1 LNIMPESSKLDD
13 RKRKILILTADA
25 GFGHRSAALA
35 IQAALQER
43 YGDRSI
49 TTIVNPL
56 HEAGSPGILQTMAED
71 RYDDWVQNDMAL
83 YELGYRISDAMPATT
98 MIEQV
103 FSALLNDPLSEL
115 LERHQP
121 HVAVST
127 YPFYLEP
134 LNFVF
139 DQMEKELPLV
149 SVITDLVAVHTL
161 WFNPRVDLC
170 LVPTEQARQK
180 ALRSGVPVDR
190 IRVTGLPV
198 HPRFGAETRPP
209 DEIRAELG
217 WKLNMPTVLIVGG
230 TRVPNVPEIARLID
244 RSGLKLQLAIVAGG
258 DEDLYA
264 RLTAATWR
272 GEVHLYSFVK
282 NMSALIHASDLVV
295 TKAGGLIVSETLACG
310 RPLILSSAISGQET
324 GNVEY
329 VTSTGAGDWAPTPR
343 EVLTHLVRWLADNGT
358 TPRAGTTLVE
368 RTANARR
375 AGRPRAAYG
384 VADLVWELAETGPR
398 PSPRELTLRSAA
410 RLPLKAGVQVS
421 RVIDRVE
428 QELRGVTDSELA
440 RLAMWCISQIE
451 TDADLKRIAEAVNQR
466 IDI

>member
-1 LNIMPESSKLDD
+1 MPETSEPDD

-43 YGDRSI
+43 YSGRCI
-49 TTIVNPL
+49 ITIVNPL
-56 HEAGSPGILQTMAED
+56 REAGSPGILQTVAED

-83 YELGYRISDAMPATT
+83 YELGYRITDATPATT
-98 MIEQV
+98 LIEQV
-103 FSALLNDPLSEL
+103 FSALLNDPLKDL
-115 LERHQP
+115 LDRYQP
-121 HVAVST
+121 HVVVST

-134 LNFVF
+134 LTFVF
-139 DQMEKELPLV
+139 DQVEEALPLV
-149 SVITDLVAVHTL
+149 SVITDLVTVHTL
-161 WFNPRVDLC
+161 WFNPQVDLC
-170 LVPTEQARQK
+170 LVPTERARKK
-180 ALRSGVPVDR
+180 ALRSSVPADR
-190 IRVTGLPV
+190 IHVTGLPV
-198 HPRFGAETRPP
+198 HPQFGAETRPP
-209 DEIRAELG
+209 AEIRAELG
-217 WKLNMPTVLIVGG
+217 WTDMPTVLIVGG

-244 RSGLKLQLAIVAGG
+244 RSGLKLQLAVVAGG

-264 RLTAATWR
+264 RLAATTWR
-272 GEVHLYSFVK
+272 GQVHVYSFVE
-282 NMSALIHASDLVV
+282 NMPALIHASDLVV

-324 GNVEY
+324 GNVEH
-329 VTSTGAGDWAPTPR
+329 VTSMGAGDWAPTPR
-343 EVLTHLVRWLADNGT
+343 EVLTHLVRWLADG
-358 TPRAGTTLVE
+358 GTTLAE

-375 AGRPRAAYG
+375 AGRPQAAYG

-398 PSPRELTLRSAA
+398 PSPPELTLRSAA

-440 RLAMWCISQIE
+440 RLAVWCANQIE
-451 TDADLKRIAEAVNQR
+451 TEADLKRIAEAVNQR